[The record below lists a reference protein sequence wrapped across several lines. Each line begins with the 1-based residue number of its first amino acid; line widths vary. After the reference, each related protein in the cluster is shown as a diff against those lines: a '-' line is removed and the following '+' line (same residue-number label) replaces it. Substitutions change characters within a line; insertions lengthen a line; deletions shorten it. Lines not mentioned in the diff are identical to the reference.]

1 MEQPKVKVSFMYS
14 GDLQYNSKNK
24 LIMEFFTSA
33 LDNRYLKSIREEK
46 GGTYGV
52 GVRGT
57 IDAEPV
63 EKYDLLVAFDTNEQ
77 MADELAAI
85 VVAEI
90 EKIAAEGPLADD
102 MAKTREFLMKDIK
115 KKIEQNYWWVSTI
128 HQYYKYGI
136 NNVEEYE
143 AAVEAVTSE
152 DVQAL
157 AKKVLADGNLI
168 KVIMRPEKA
177 E

>member
-1 MEQPKVKVSFMYS
+1 
-14 GDLQYNSKNK
+14 
-24 LIMEFFTSA
+24 
-33 LDNRYLKSIREEK
+33 
-46 GGTYGV
+46 
-52 GVRGT
+52 
-57 IDAEPV
+57 
-63 EKYDLLVAFDTNEQ
+63 

-90 EKIAAEGPLADD
+90 EKIAAEGPLAED

-115 KKIEQNYWWVSTI
+115 KKMEQNYWWVSTI

-168 KVIMRPEKA
+168 KVIMRPAHE
-177 E
+177 